1 MIIDNGVLE
10 VQEQAPC
17 AAQRATR
24 RSLRLHVRDVIEERF
39 LAGTLREGDQII
51 EYQLARELGISQT
64 PVREALRTLEYDG
77 LVVTHPHRGTFVR
90 RVTRREAAERYSL
103 GMELEAFATR
113 LVMPKL
119 TEDDFRSLESIIDD
133 MVGAAAAAER
143 AQTPPDGGAGSSA
156 GGAATGTTGEAF
168 ARSVELNTAF
178 HRYIVE
184 RTGHGA
190 LLKAWLAVNPLN
202 WRFTTY
208 TRLLGPHVVELAERH
223 RLLVAA
229 LRCGD
234 QVLASAAIRQHIW
247 EVAER
252 VLPNIPTDEEAPAGA
267 AIPSTRTRGTFGSA
281 GPATQPGARVARG
294 TSGRRSE
301 TAPGRAART
310 D

>member
-1 MIIDNGVLE
+1 
-10 VQEQAPC
+10 
-17 AAQRATR
+17 
-24 RSLRLHVRDVIEERF
+24 
-39 LAGTLREGDQII
+39 
-51 EYQLARELGISQT
+51 
-64 PVREALRTLEYDG
+64 
-77 LVVTHPHRGTFVR
+77 
-90 RVTRREAAERYSL
+90 
-103 GMELEAFATR
+103 
-113 LVMPKL
+113 
-119 TEDDFRSLESIIDD
+119 
-133 MVGAAAAAER
+133 VGAAAAGER
-143 AQTPPDGGAGSSA
+143 AQTRPDGGAAS
-156 GGAATGTTGEAF
+156 TTGEAF

-208 TRLLGPHVVELAERH
+208 TRLLSPHVVELAERH

-252 VLPNIPTDEEAPAGA
+252 VLPNIPTDEEAPAGSA
-267 AIPSTRTRGTFGSA
+267 GVAISSAQTRGTSGSA
-281 GPATQPGARVARG
+281 GRTTQPAAAVARG
-294 TSGRRSE
+294 TRGRRSE

-310 D
+310 DG